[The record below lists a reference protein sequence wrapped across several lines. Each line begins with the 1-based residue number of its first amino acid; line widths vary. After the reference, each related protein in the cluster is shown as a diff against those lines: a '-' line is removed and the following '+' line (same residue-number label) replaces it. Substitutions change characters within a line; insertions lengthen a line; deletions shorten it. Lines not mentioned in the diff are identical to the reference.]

1 MPKKEV
7 PVQTL
12 EAYLPANT
20 YPYVAEYLHRYGIHL
35 TVTKARQSVLGD
47 YRPAVRDM
55 AHRISVNGNLNP
67 YAFLLTLLHEMAHL
81 LVFEQ
86 HGTKVMPH
94 GKEWQRM
101 FSDLLSVFIEK
112 SIFPSDIKD
121 ALIQTIDKPAAS
133 SCGEESLMRVLQKY
147 DRNLV
152 DKIRV
157 EELLPGQQFKLDD
170 GRIFIKGQKLRK
182 RHKAVEYPGGSVYL
196 FSGIY
201 LVQKA

>member
-20 YPYVAEYLHRYGIHL
+20 YPYVSEYLHRYGIHL

-67 YAFLLTLLHEMAHL
+67 YAFLLTLLHEMSHL

-86 HGTKVMPH
+86 YGIKVMPH
-94 GKEWQRM
+94 GKEWQKM
-101 FSDLLSVFIEK
+101 FSDLLAVFLEK
-112 SIFPSDIKD
+112 SIFPADIKQV
-121 ALIQTIDKPAAS
+121 LIQTINKPAAS

-147 DRNLV
+147 DKNSKN
-152 DKIRV
+152 KIRV
-157 EELLPGQQFKLDD
+157 EEVPLGQYFKLED
-170 GRIFIKGQKLRK
+170 GRIFIKGPKLRK
-182 RHKAVEYPGGSVYL
+182 RHKAVEHPGGSVYL

-201 LVQKA
+201 LVQKI